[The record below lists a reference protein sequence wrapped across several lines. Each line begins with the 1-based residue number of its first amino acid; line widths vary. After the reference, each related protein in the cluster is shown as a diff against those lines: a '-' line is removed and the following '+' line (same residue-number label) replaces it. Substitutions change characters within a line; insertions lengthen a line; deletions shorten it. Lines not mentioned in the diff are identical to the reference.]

1 MINLI
6 KAIAV
11 DMDGTFLNH
20 QGQYNHRY
28 FTQILK
34 RLQAAG
40 IQFIVA
46 SGNPYYQLQGQF
58 PGLSDQLAF
67 VAENG
72 VECVDHNHFI
82 YCGQVVEDA
91 IPGILKLHQSI
102 PDSDFLLS
110 GRHHAF
116 VFDDASQTFC
126 DHIQSHYPHFRLIH
140 SLEEV
145 DDQIVKL
152 QLEVPVDIK
161 DQVQSQINH
170 DFEGKLT
177 AVTSGYGNLDIIV
190 AGLDKATGLQHLLD
204 RYQLNTDQLMAFGD
218 GQNDVTMLKLA
229 GESYAMAKADP
240 RAIAVA
246 NHRAP
251 SNDDDGVLQVI
262 DQFLNH
268 LKEG

>member
-1 MINLI
+1 MI

-20 QGQYNHRY
+20 QGQYNHQY
-28 FTQILK
+28 FARVLR
-34 RLQAAG
+34 RLQAND

-58 PGLSDQLAF
+58 PGLSSQLAF

-72 VECVDHNHFI
+72 VECIDHDHFI
-82 YCGQVVEDA
+82 YCGQVAPEA
-91 IPGILKLHQSI
+91 IRGILKLHQSI
-102 PDSDFLLS
+102 TESDFLLS

-116 VFDDASQTFC
+116 VFDDASPYFC
-126 DHIQSHYPHFRLIH
+126 EHIQSHYPNFRLIH
-140 SLEEV
+140 DLSAV

-152 QLEVPVDIK
+152 QLEVPVAIK
-161 DQVQSQINH
+161 DQVQAQINH
-170 DFEGKLT
+170 DFKGQLT

-190 AGLDKATGLQHLLD
+190 AGMDKATGLEHLLD
-204 RYQLNTDQLMAFGD
+204 QYQLTPDQLMAFGD

-229 GESYAMAKADP
+229 GESYAMQKADP

-251 SNDDDGVLQVI
+251 SNDQDGVLQVI
-262 DQFLNH
+262 DHFLDH
-268 LKEG
+268 RKEG